1 MRIKILGSAA
11 DGGFPQW
18 NCACPNCAGLRSG
31 SRHSRPRSQSQIA
44 FSPLPDLWFLVGA
57 SPDLRSQLL
66 AAPEFAPSPDS
77 PGRSAI
83 AGVFLPSAE
92 IDAALGL
99 LHLRGTPGFFVFA
112 TPAVQRVLKSENRI
126 FQVLERSDPPV
137 QWQPLSAGRRIGCH
151 LSDNP
156 GDAPTFFYTTIALG
170 GPYPDY
176 VTDDFLRTAPSDQS
190 AVGFLFEQNGK
201 KVFVAPR
208 LPGRTGEWTKL
219 AASADAVL
227 IGGAFWSEDEL
238 LATGRT
244 TKSAR
249 ELGHLPLSAS
259 DGLLAQFPA
268 DASGRKILI
277 NINNTNPVLDESSS
291 EHRAVLD
298 AGFEI
303 AYDGMEITL

>member
-1 MRIKILGSAA
+1 MYIKILGSAA

-18 NCACPNCAGLRSG
+18 NCACRNCAGLRNG
-31 SRHSRPRSQSQIA
+31 SLHSRPRSQSQIA
-44 FSPLPDLWFLVGA
+44 ISPLPDLWFLVGA

-66 AAPEFAPSPDS
+66 AGPQFYPSPES

-83 AGVFLPSAE
+83 AGVFLSSAE

-99 LHLRGTPGFFVFA
+99 LHLRGSQSFFVFA
-112 TPAVQRVLKSENRI
+112 TPAVQRILKTENRI
-126 FQVLERSDPPV
+126 FQVLERSEPPV
-137 QWQPLSAGRRIGCH
+137 QWQTLSAGRRIGCH

-156 GDAPTFFYTTIALG
+156 GDAATFFYTTIALG

-176 VTDDFLRTAPSDQS
+176 VSDDFLQATPSDQS
-190 AVGFLFEQNGK
+190 TTGFLFEQNNK
-201 KVFVAPR
+201 KAFIAPR

-219 AASADAVL
+219 AASAEAVL
-227 IGGAFWSEDEL
+227 IDGAFWSDDEL
-238 LATGRT
+238 HSTGRT
-244 TKSAR
+244 NKTAR
-249 ELGHLPLSAS
+249 ELGHLPLSGS

-268 DASGRKILI
+268 DAVGRKILL
-277 NINNTNPVLDESSS
+277 NINNTNPVLDETSS

>member
-1 MRIKILGSAA
+1 MHIKILGSAA

-18 NCACPNCAGLRSG
+18 NCACLNCAGLRNG
-31 SRHSRPRSQSQIA
+31 SLRSRPRSQSQIA

-66 AAPEFAPSPDS
+66 AGPEFFPSPEN

-83 AGVFLPSAE
+83 AGVFLSSAE

-99 LHLRGTPGFFVFA
+99 LHLRGSQSFFVFA
-112 TPAVQRVLKSENRI
+112 TPAVQRILKTENRI
-126 FQVLERSDPPV
+126 FQVLERSEPPV
-137 QWQPLSAGRRIGCH
+137 QWQTLSAGRRIGCH

-156 GDAPTFFYTTIALG
+156 GDAATFFYTTIALG

-176 VTDDFLRTAPSDQS
+176 VSDDFLQAAPPDQS
-190 AVGFLFEQNGK
+190 TAGFLFEQNSK
-201 KVFVAPR
+201 KVFIAPR
-208 LPGRTGEWTKL
+208 LPGGTGEWTKL

-227 IGGAFWSEDEL
+227 IDGAFWSDDEL
-238 LATGRT
+238 RSTGRSNKT
-244 TKSAR
+244 AR
-249 ELGHLPLSAS
+249 GLGHLPLSGA

-268 DASGRKILI
+268 DAVGRKILL
-277 NINNTNPVLDESSS
+277 NINNTNPVLDEASS

>member
-1 MRIKILGSAA
+1 MHIKILGSAA

-18 NCACPNCAGLRSG
+18 NCVCRNCAGLRNG
-31 SRHSRPRSQSQIA
+31 SLHSRPRSQSQIA

-66 AAPEFAPSPDS
+66 AGPQFFPSAES

-83 AGVFLPSAE
+83 AGVFLSSAE

-99 LHLRGTPGFFVFA
+99 LHLRGSQSFFVFA
-112 TPAVQRVLKSENRI
+112 TPAVQRILKTENRI
-126 FQVLERSDPPV
+126 FQVLERSEPPV
-137 QWQPLSAGRRIGCH
+137 QWQTLSAGRRIGCH

-176 VTDDFLRTAPSDQS
+176 VSDDFLQATPSDQS
-190 AVGFLFEQNGK
+190 TAGFLFEQNNK
-201 KVFVAPR
+201 KAFIAPR

-219 AASADAVL
+219 AASAEAVL
-227 IGGAFWSEDEL
+227 IDGAFWSDDEL
-238 LATGRT
+238 HSTGRT
-244 TKSAR
+244 NKTAR
-249 ELGHLPLSAS
+249 ELGHLPLSGS

-268 DASGRKILI
+268 DAVGRKILL
-277 NINNTNPVLDESSS
+277 NISNTNPVLDETSS